1 MNIFEDYLN
10 KITILIIKNQK
21 LLELN
26 DLNNFK
32 GVTVESPPADF
43 DFDLSCNVSLVLG
56 KINKVNPRD
65 IAEKIK
71 ILILS
76 NLEDFESI
84 EIAGPGFVN
93 LKLTNQSLVKN
104 INNILENKKTYG
116 KKNSNNSYNIEFVS
130 ANPTGPMH
138 VGHCRGAIY
147 GDVLANL
154 LKFNGNKVVKEYY
167 INDYGNQ
174 IINFT
179 KSVYLRIREIKY
191 NEKFLI
197 KKDLYP
203 GEYIIEIGKKII
215 NLNKEVNFKN
225 FKETFELLKKES
237 LKYSMELIK
246 LDLKMLGI
254 EHDNFF
260 SETQLVENKLVDKA
274 VTLLKNNNYVLDGYL
289 EPPKGERE
297 AKKSWKKTKRLIFKS
312 TLFGDDTDRAMQKN
326 DGSWTYFANDIAYH
340 MDKVKRKY
348 EFLINVLGAD
358 HTGYIKRI
366 TAAVS
371 ALSENK
377 VKLNC
382 KVCQLVKLYKNGK
395 PFKMSKRAGDFI
407 SAKDLLNE
415 VDKDSIRFM
424 MLNRS
429 NDVELDFDFDK
440 VLEKSKDNPV
450 FYVQYSFARIN
461 SLFRTLNMN
470 PDDKII
476 LKYNKFKLNDSET
489 KILRKVFEWPK
500 IVETASFKYE
510 PHRIPYYLYELATLF
525 HAYWSRGNEDRK
537 YKFIV
542 NGKIRN
548 TETLSIIILVAAVIK
563 NGMNILGVSLP
574 TKM

>member
-71 ILILS
+71 TLILT

-104 INNILENKKTYG
+104 INNILENKKIYG

-147 GDVLANL
+147 GDVIANL

-215 NLNKEVNFKN
+215 NSNKEVNFKN
-225 FKETFELLKKES
+225 FEESFKLLKKES

-297 AKKSWKKTKRLIFKS
+297 ANKSWKKTKRLIFKS
-312 TLFGDDTDRAMQKN
+312 TLFGDDTDRAIQKN

-348 EFLINVLGAD
+348 DFLINVLGAD

-429 NDVELDFDFDK
+429 NDVELDFDFNK
-440 VLEKSKDNPV
+440 VLEKSKENPV
-450 FYVQYSFARIN
+450 FYVQYAFARIN

-476 LKYNKFKLNDSET
+476 LKHSKFKLNDGET

-500 IVETASFKYE
+500 IIETASFKYE

-563 NGMNILGVSLP
+563 NGINILGVSLP